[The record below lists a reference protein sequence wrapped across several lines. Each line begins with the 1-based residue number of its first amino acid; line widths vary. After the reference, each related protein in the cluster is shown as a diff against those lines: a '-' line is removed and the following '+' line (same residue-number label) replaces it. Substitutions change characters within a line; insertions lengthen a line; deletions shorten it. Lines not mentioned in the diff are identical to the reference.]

1 MTRPSRGVSV
11 GPVETLLARCD
22 FPPPGTAVE
31 LGVSGGADSS
41 ALLVLAVASGCAV
54 TAVHVDH
61 GLRARS
67 SCEADRVAA
76 LATRFGAAFR
86 SVKIDLDDGPNL
98 EARARAAR
106 YGVLGAH
113 ALVGHTLDDRAE
125 TILLHL
131 LRGTGAAGFSA
142 MTPPDPRRPLL
153 RLRRS
158 ETEALCV
165 AEGIDIVEDASNTD
179 GRFARNRVRHE
190 VIPLLDDVSGR
201 DTAVLLTRTAD
212 LIAADD
218 RLLDEAAARLD
229 PTDAHALAA
238 APEPLAKRRLRT
250 WLAPVHGGYAP
261 DAAEIDRVLEVV
273 HGLAVATELAGGS
286 RVARTRQTLRLER
299 RDDTDVAT
307 STPTEGSG
315 RGNMKPA

>member
-1 MTRPSRGVSV
+1 MMRPRRGANLHSV
-11 GPVETLLARCD
+11 DALVARCD
-22 FPPPGTAVE
+22 FPPPGTAVD

-41 ALLVLAVASGCAV
+41 ALVVLAVASGCAV
-54 TAVHVDH
+54 TVVHVDH
-61 GLRARS
+61 GLRAGSAR
-67 SCEADRVAA
+67 ETELVAA
-76 LATRFGAAFR
+76 LAARYGAAFR
-86 SVKIDLDDGPNL
+86 GVKVDVDDGPNL

-106 YGVLGAH
+106 YAVLGPH

-158 ETEALCV
+158 ETEALCA
-165 AEGIDIVEDASNTD
+165 AEGITVVEDASNAD

-190 VIPLLDDVSGR
+190 VLPLLDDISGR

-218 RLLDEAAARLD
+218 RLLDEEAARLD
-229 PTDAHALAA
+229 PTDAPALAA
-238 APEPLAKRRLRT
+238 APGPLATRRLRS
-250 WLAPVHGGYAP
+250 WLAPVHGGYVP
-261 DAAEIDRVLEVV
+261 DAGEIERVLDVAR
-273 HGLAVATELAGGS
+273 GLATATELVGGA
-286 RVARTRQTLRLER
+286 RVARTRQTLRIEPDGDGGR
-299 RDDTDVAT
+299 
-307 STPTEGSG
+307 STPANGSP